1 MSKELKVHIKSNEK
15 LKKIGYLLYAMLASF
30 FAFKYFAEQGVKTTD
45 VLATIAAI
53 TCVPVAFWLTRERTK
68 ATEEFKAKTGI

>member
-1 MSKELKVHIKSNEK
+1 
-15 LKKIGYLLYAMLASF
+15 MLASF